1 MFKVHM
7 KHIDA
12 NKLKSAFNK
21 AKRMLKDGTLKNR
34 KAIVQQY
41 VKEVIIYKDKILV
54 EYNISGTY
62 TVKEEIQ
69 RTK

>member
-1 MFKVHM
+1 M
-7 KHIDA
+7 HIDT

-41 VKEVIIYKDKILV
+41 VKEIVVYKDKITV

-62 TVKEEIQ
+62 TVTEELS
-69 RTK
+69 R